1 MERNASR
8 PAGCGPQVPSLYFK
22 LCDLQAAWGVAA
34 EALAA
39 AGAVLSLLLSVTL
52 LASVPFVRERQRRN
66 GLALH
71 AIFLVCTGGL
81 FGLTFAFVVGENLP
95 TCVSRRFLF
104 GVLFAGCFSCLLVQG
119 VRLNALARGKRA
131 PPALSSCLAA
141 TALWAVEAVVNAEW
155 LIITVARQPAT
166 DGPADAACNLT
177 KADFVMALIY
187 VMALLGATL
196 CAGLGVVVGG
206 KEQPWRREGTLI
218 LACAFLSAGI
228 WVAWIALYVRGS
240 EGGPRWDEPTLAV
253 ALVANAWIFL
263 ATVAIPQVCCSAGDG
278 GDGEP
283 DFGQDAHLGRAV
295 GYENVVRGRN
305 VFADS
310 RENKAFAA
318 DEPAQGGEAVSPY
331 SGYTGQLR
339 SSVYQPTELAIIS
352 EARNPPGGPSHSA
365 IPRASGLANA
375 YGNNDHASSH
385 RRTEW

>member
-352 EARNPPGGPSHSA
+352 EAR
-365 IPRASGLANA
+365 
-375 YGNNDHASSH
+375 DHASSH